1 MKLFS
6 RKTMIILFIGVIL
19 IMTVIFLI
27 INSPSEKEK
36 PTNPAQLI
44 QEPCPGTPNCISTMY
59 PEDLNHFLPPLPF
72 KESVE
77 KSKETIIK
85 ILENYSGAKM
95 IEQEDSFIYAQF
107 TIPIFRFVDDVVFY
121 FDQETKN
128 IHFRSSSRID
138 NWDLG
143 VNRRRMKKISKIFLG
158 KKDRLPG
165 ISSGGDMIKGSV
177 KFYP

>member
-85 ILENYSGAKM
+85 ILENYSGAEM

-107 TIPIFRFVDDVVFY
+107 TIRFFALLMMWY
-121 FDQETKN
+121 SILIRKRKAFTFAPPPESA
-128 IHFRSSSRID
+128 I
-138 NWDLG
+138 
-143 VNRRRMKKISKIFLG
+143 
-158 KKDRLPG
+158 G
-165 ISSGGDMIKGSV
+165 I
-177 KFYP
+177 

>member
-1 MKLFS
+1 MKLCS

-36 PTNPAQLI
+36 PANPAQLI
-44 QEPCPGTPNCISTMY
+44 QEPCPGTPNCISTVY
-59 PEDLNHFLPPLPF
+59 PEDLNHFLPSLPF

-77 KSKETIIK
+77 KSKEIITN
-85 ILENYSGAKM
+85 ILENYSGAEM

-121 FDQETKN
+121 FDQETKS
-128 IHFRSSSRID
+128 IHFRSSSRIG

-143 VNRRRMKKISKIFLG
+143 VNRRRMKKISQLYLNK
-158 KKDRLPG
+158 
-165 ISSGGDMIKGSV
+165 
-177 KFYP
+177 Y

>member
-1 MKLFS
+1 
-6 RKTMIILFIGVIL
+6 
-19 IMTVIFLI
+19 MTVIFLI

-59 PEDLNHFLPPLPF
+59 PEDLNHFLPSLPF

-77 KSKETIIK
+77 KSKEIITN
-85 ILENYSGAKM
+85 ILKNYSGVVI

-121 FDQETKN
+121 FNQEKKS
-128 IHFRSSSRID
+128 IHFRSSSRIG

-143 VNRRRMKKISKIFLG
+143 VNRRRMKKISQ
-158 KKDRLPG
+158 
-165 ISSGGDMIKGSV
+165 
-177 KFYP
+177 FYLNKY

>member
-1 MKLFS
+1 MKLCS
-6 RKTMIILFIGVIL
+6 RKTMVILFIGVIL

-59 PEDLNHFLPPLPF
+59 PEDLNHFLPSLPF

-77 KSKETIIK
+77 KSKEIITN
-85 ILENYSGAKM
+85 ILKNYSGVVI

-121 FDQETKN
+121 FDQEKKS
-128 IHFRSSSRID
+128 IHFRSSSRIG

-143 VNRRRMKKISKIFLG
+143 VNRRRMKKISQ
-158 KKDRLPG
+158 
-165 ISSGGDMIKGSV
+165 
-177 KFYP
+177 FYLNKY

>member
-1 MKLFS
+1 MKLCS

-27 INSPSEKEK
+27 KNSPSEKEK

-59 PEDLNHFLPPLPF
+59 PQDLNHFLPPLPF

-85 ILENYSGAKM
+85 ILENYSGAKI
-95 IEQEDSFIYAQF
+95 IEQDDSFIYVQF
-107 TIPIFRFVDDVVFY
+107 TIPIFHFADDVVFY
-121 FDQETKN
+121 FDQESQT
-128 IHFRSSSRID
+128 IHFRSSSRIG

-143 VNRRRMKKISKIFLG
+143 VNRRRMKKISQ
-158 KKDRLPG
+158 
-165 ISSGGDMIKGSV
+165 
-177 KFYP
+177 FYLNKY